1 MKIAVLD
8 AATLGDDLSLS
19 PLEKVGECDIYSS
32 TPPEKVA
39 ERLCHAEVTV
49 INKVK
54 LSAANLCDAKKLKLI
69 CIAAT
74 GYDNVDV
81 AYWAQN
87 GIDVCNVGGYSS
99 HSVAQVTASI
109 VLALSTNLVEYDR
122 FVKSGEY
129 TKSGIHNRLTPVYH
143 ELFGKIWGVVGYGN
157 IGKEVGAVAKAL
169 GCRLVVCKR
178 EPIDGVECVDID
190 TLCKISDII
199 TVHTPLN
206 ENTHHLINQERL
218 SMMKPDVIL
227 VNAARGAVTDEA
239 AVAKALKEGRIG
251 AFGSD
256 VYSVEP
262 MQSDHPFYEVIDH
275 PCLLLTP
282 HMAWGA
288 YEARVRCLDEIVL
301 NIKDF
306 YAGGRRNRVDK

>member
-1 MKIAVLD
+1 MKITVLD
-8 AATLGDDLSLS
+8 AATLGDDLSLE
-19 PLEKVGECDIYSS
+19 PLKAVGECEIFLS

-39 ERLCHAEVTV
+39 ERICDSEVVV

-54 LSAANLCDAKKLKLI
+54 LCGTNLADAKKLRLI

-74 GYDNVDV
+74 GYDNIDV
-81 AYWAQN
+81 AYCASHS
-87 GIDVCNVGGYSS
+87 IAVCNVVGYSS
-99 HSVAQVTASI
+99 HSVAQVTASM
-109 VLALSTNLVEYDR
+109 VLALSVNLPSYDR

-129 TKSGIHNRLTPVYH
+129 TESGIQNRLTPVYH
-143 ELFGKIWGVVGYGN
+143 ELFGATWGVVGYGN
-157 IGKEVGAVAKAL
+157 IGKEVGNIAKAL

-190 TLCKISDII
+190 TLCRISDII

-206 ENTHHLINQERL
+206 DSTRHLINEKRL
-218 SMMKPDVIL
+218 AMMKKNVIL

-239 AVAKALKEGRIG
+239 AVAKALKEEKIG

-262 MQSDHPFYEVIDH
+262 MAKDHPFYDIIEH
-275 PCLLLTP
+275 PNLLLTP

-301 NIKDF
+301 NIKDY
-306 YAGGRRNRVDK
+306 YAGGTKGRVDI